1 MFGANQQVILQLLE
15 LPFAEEALKGLVM
28 ELKDGAYEAV
38 HEIIP
43 TTDPEV
49 AFKDADVAL
58 LVGAIP
64 RGPGMQR
71 ADLLSKNKGIFEA
84 QGKALNSFA
93 SKNVKV
99 CVVGNP
105 ANTNALIAS
114 HYAPDIP
121 KKNFTAL
128 TRLDQNRAYS

>member
-1 MFGANQQVILQLLE
+1 M
-15 LPFAEEALKGLVM
+15 LKGLVM
-28 ELKDGAYEAV
+28 ELNDGAYEVV

-71 ADLLSKNKGIFEA
+71 SDLLTKNKGIFEA
-84 QGKALNSFA
+84 
-93 SKNVKV
+93 
-99 CVVGNP
+99 
-105 ANTNALIAS
+105 
-114 HYAPDIP
+114 
-121 KKNFTAL
+121 
-128 TRLDQNRAYS
+128 